1 MGRPLRG
8 QAPASFKT
16 EQLPLGS
23 HTAVPALGEGE
34 ATPARA
40 HTNTHTHISTQP
52 SGCTPLGSP
61 GEAEV
66 SLAIEGG
73 DTEPW
78 GPVGGKRGWMS

>member
-16 EQLPLGS
+16 EQLPLS
-23 HTAVPALGEGE
+23 AHTAVPALGEGE

-40 HTNTHTHISTQP
+40 HTNTHTHIHTALQMHTHREP
-52 SGCTPLGSP
+52 WGSR
-61 GEAEV
+61 
-66 SLAIEGG
+66 SLPCHRGV